1 MVPAAMLVTLPLTPN
16 TEFLYAKAT
25 HSTCGGR
32 SELLNLLC
40 ITHSALAMRVIE
52 NKLQWI

>member
-16 TEFLYAKAT
+16 TEFLYAKAN